1 MTPKIFPHLTFKIP
15 SFIISYSI
23 ILSFIHSLIF
33 FSSCEEPIELPLR
46 DADQQLV
53 IEGLV
58 TDGPGPHYVLLSQ
71 TQPLYDTAAPA
82 AVSGALVR
90 IADDTGNAVQLKEV
104 LPGRY
109 ETEGLEGVVGRTYDL
124 EVIYDDQ
131 TYTASSFL
139 PSADV
144 LDSVN
149 YVYFP
154 TTVLVP
160 DTGYYLRFYARNDP
174 DIRSFYL
181 TRMYVQ
187 DTAYRDGIVPY
198 LLFDDR
204 FAQGQYINGF
214 IVPFPVSR
222 GDTARLEFATLT
234 QEAYDFYFSWVQQ
247 SGSGSPFG
255 APPANISVNISGGAL
270 GFFRASVVQGE
281 TVVIR

>member
-1 MTPKIFPHLTFKIP
+1 MKILHLLLSAFPHLFL
-15 SFIISYSI
+15 
-23 ILSFIHSLIF
+23 LSFLL
-33 FSSCEEPIELPLR
+33 SCEEVVELPLR

-58 TDGPGPHYVLLSQ
+58 RDGFGPHYVLLSQ

-82 AVSGALVR
+82 PVTGAEVS
-90 IADDTGNAVQLKEV
+90 ISDNTGQSVQLREV

-109 ETEGLEGVVGRTYDL
+109 ETETLEGVVGRTYEM
-124 EVIYDDQ
+124 EVTHDEK
-131 TYTASSFL
+131 TYTASSLL
-139 PSADV
+139 PKADQ

-149 YVYFP
+149 YAYFP

-160 DTGYYLRFYARNDP
+160 DTGYYLRFYAKNDA
-174 DIRSFYL
+174 DVRSFYL

-255 APPANISVNISGGAL
+255 APPANISGNITGGAQ

-281 TVVIR
+281 EVIIR